1 MWEVVIVK
9 IVALRFVNDEL
20 ERETDTLRGNI
31 AKWLYYKL
39 RFSKDRSDNCHLQ
52 GM

>member
-9 IVALRFVNDEL
+9 IVTLRFANDEL

-31 AKWLYYKL
+31 AKWPI
-39 RFSKDRSDNCHLQ
+39 LQ
-52 GM
+52 AKVFKR

>member
-31 AKWLYYKL
+31 AKWLI
-39 RFSKDRSDNCHLQ
+39 LQ
-52 GM
+52 AKVFKR